1 MNLTEKTLSVK
12 EIFKGRI
19 ITVTHD
25 DVLLPDGK
33 EAKREVV
40 RHPGGVC
47 VAPLTD
53 KNEIIFVRQYRYP
66 YGEVTLEL
74 PAGKLERGEDITLA
88 AKRELSEET
97 GAEGELIYL
106 GEMYPTPGYVDEII
120 RLFVA
125 PKLSYG
131 DMHTDEDEFI
141 ETVKIPLD
149 EAVKMALDGSIKD
162 GKTLILIFK
171 INEMMRRGQL

>member
-1 MNLTEKTLSVK
+1 MELTEKTLKVK

-25 DVLLPDGK
+25 DVLLPDGN

-47 VAPLTD
+47 VAPLTEN
-53 KNEIIFVRQYRYP
+53 NELIFVRQFRYP

-74 PAGKLERGEDITLA
+74 PAGKLEKGEDVTLA
-88 AKRELSEET
+88 ARRELNEET
-97 GAEGELIYL
+97 GADGELIYV
-106 GEMYPTPGYVDEII
+106 GETYPTPGYVDEII

-125 PKLSYG
+125 PKLTYG
-131 DMHTDEDEFI
+131 EMHTDEDEFI
-141 ETVKIPLD
+141 ETVKIPL
-149 EAVKMALDGSIKD
+149 EKAVEMALDGSIKD
-162 GKTLILIFK
+162 SKTMILILK
-171 INEMMRRGQL
+171 INEMKRRGTL